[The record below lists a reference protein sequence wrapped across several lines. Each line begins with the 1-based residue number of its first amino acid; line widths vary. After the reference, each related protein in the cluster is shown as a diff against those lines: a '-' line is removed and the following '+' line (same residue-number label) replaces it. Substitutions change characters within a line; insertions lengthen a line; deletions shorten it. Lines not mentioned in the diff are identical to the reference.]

1 MKRFVLFFVLLIMG
15 LGVIFAQNGQK
26 LSYQAVIRNSANQLV
41 TNTRLEVTIGIA
53 NSEDGAAVYT
63 EHHTVTTN
71 ANGLISLMIGTGDNR
86 TGDWG
91 QIEWEHAY
99 VTTNTVVDGVPVRH
113 KVELTAVAHA
123 FYADDVDE
131 GAVVEVLNNHG
142 IEDGAEP
149 NVQGDWN
156 QENAGA
162 DDYIKNKPTL
172 SNVAISGDYNDLIN
186 KPLKSALCD
195 SVQECVTGWIS
206 DSTRMV
212 FDTLHTK
219 YATTNALKDSLTH
232 YVGIEKLNDTLN
244 AYYTKTKINDTLG
257 HYLQADALC
266 DSIVKCGVIKDMRDS
281 IRTNAQ
287 NIQSNSQRIATN
299 ETNITSLQAADN
311 ALSERIKADS
321 LNLLGFKTKV
331 KADSATLVSRIV
343 ADSTALH
350 KAIKDTAAAIR
361 ADIHDSVL
369 VIKQGNVVLGTFSA
383 NQNHN
388 DTINIP
394 TPAEQAQADWN
405 QTTTTAKDYIKNKPN
420 IRDSVNRVVLDSLA
434 AANSAMNRAVD
445 TISRHN
451 IHDSLVVIRTK
462 IHTDSLVLAGKM
474 RTDSIDLVNRIV
486 TDSTALATRMDTLL
500 NHVCDS
506 VKSCVTG
513 WISDSTRM
521 VFDTL
526 HTKYATTNA
535 LRDSLTHYVGIE
547 KLNDTLG
554 HYLQADALCD
564 SIVKCGVIKDMR
576 DSIQT
581 NAQNIQ
587 SNSQRIA
594 TNETNITSLQA
605 ADNALSER
613 IKADSLNLLGFK
625 TKVKADSATLV
636 SRIVADSTA
645 LHKAIKDTAA
655 AIRADI
661 HDSVLVIKQGNVVLG
676 TFSANQNHNDTI
688 NIPTPAEQAQADWN
702 QTTTTAKDY
711 IKNKPNI
718 RDSVNRVVLDSL
730 AAANSAMNR
739 AVDTISR
746 HNIHDSL
753 VVIRT
758 KIHTD
763 SLVLA
768 GKMRTDSIDLVNRI
782 VTDSTALAT
791 RMDTLLNHVCDSV
804 KSCVT
809 GWISDS
815 TRMVFDTLHTKYAT
829 TNALRDSLTH
839 YVGIEKL
846 NDTLGH
852 YLQADALCDSIVKCG
867 VIKDMR
873 DSIRTNAQNIQSN
886 SQRIATNETN
896 ITSLQA
902 ADNALSERIKADSLN
917 LLGFKTKVK
926 ADSATLVS
934 RIVADS
940 TALHKA
946 IKDTAAAIRA
956 DIHDSVLVIKQ
967 GNVVLGT
974 FSANQNHNDTINI
987 PTPAEQAQA
996 DWNQTTTTAKD
1007 YIKNKPNIRDS
1018 VNRVV
1023 LDSLAA
1029 ANSAMNRAVDTIS
1042 RHNIHDSLVVIRTKI
1057 HTDSLVLAGKMRTDS
1072 IDLVN
1077 RIVTDSTAL
1086 ATRMDTLLNHV
1097 CDSVKSCVTGW
1108 ISDSTRMVFDTLH
1121 TKYATT
1127 NALRD
1132 SLTHYVG
1139 IEKLNDT
1146 LGHYLQA
1153 DALCD
1158 SIVKC
1163 GVIKDMRDSIRKVD
1177 ARLTMDST
1185 VLAEKI
1191 RSDSST
1197 VHGALVD
1204 SLKHYMDSTQVVRS
1218 IHDSIGNGTLTISY
1232 GTVDSVKFTAN
1243 QKTNGRIT
1251 IPAQVNADWNATEGP
1266 AKIENKPEITTVND
1280 ATLTIQKNGTTVGT
1294 FTANQ
1299 ATGQTIDIKVPTCDS
1314 LAECDLI
1321 ISILARLDRLERA
1334 NDSLAKEIEKLQPAL
1349 TVSGPQKDTVCAGS
1363 TKSVTYTATF
1373 HNCSSSDYTLAWKVN
1388 GTDSSNVTGSK
1399 LILNV
1404 ETAGQYVV
1412 VCIATRSD
1420 STFVTDTVT
1429 TTVTV
1434 DNDVPSF
1441 TIAIEGLKVT
1451 LSDVVNTA
1459 TIQWDTDSLPVP
1471 SSGTSVTHTYAVAD
1485 TITITAISERGCTF
1499 TKDTILQPIKPE
1511 VTTVSIPTETI
1522 KATEAKVN
1530 GKLNSDGGIP
1540 TTRRGVL
1547 YSISNSTP
1555 RLGAAGVDSVING
1568 AGMGDFTCD
1577 LRRLV
1582 PCSPYYVCAFAI
1594 NEVDTAYGEV
1604 MTFSTPSFTCGDTLI
1619 DIDDNKYATLLL
1631 GSQCWMKQNLRTTH
1645 FADGTEIPKGGISSS
1660 SYIQPF
1666 YYEPDSNIATYG
1678 RLYNWV
1684 AAMHGS
1690 PSSSANPSGVQGVC
1704 PDGWHLPSDAEW
1716 TQLTS
1721 FVASDSANVCDGN
1734 PINIAKALASNEG
1747 WEYFDTSSVSVEC
1760 YLGTDVATNNK
1771 TQFSVLPTGT
1781 WEVGSK
1787 AGYTNYGHSI
1797 YRTATEY
1804 EQVQYQSA
1812 YARQFYGDQAFV
1824 ERTAPIKEVGYSVRC
1839 VLNKCPADNTPYA
1852 PTVSPVS
1859 FTDTVGTTVTM
1870 TASVIS
1876 DGGATVTE
1884 RGVCWGTASQP
1895 TTDSAHTAS
1904 GTGIGD
1910 FSVNVTSL
1918 TPGTTYYVRAYATN
1932 SEGTAYGAEV
1942 IYVAPNPVYPPVV
1955 NTGSQFLALS
1965 EGFEDLSRLAAWSTI
1980 DNDGDGKNWG
1990 ITNQKAHNGTLCAYS
2005 ASWLNG
2011 VNLQPDNYFITPD
2024 IIIPSD
2030 VSPILTFWYRGSE
2043 NSLYLAQEHFL
2054 VMVGNAGASTANDF
2068 NDTLLNSTSTN
2079 EYLQATVDLS
2089 AYVGQT
2095 ISLAFVHSTN
2105 VSKNRL
2111 LIDDIEVGVAGASAG
2126 IVSDVTATTAN
2137 CGGFVSG
2144 DGGATVT
2151 ARGVCW
2157 STSENPTVSD
2167 NHTTDGSGTGS
2178 FTSNITGLSAD
2189 TTYYVRAYAINSAD
2203 TSYGDQVSFTT
2214 LEALPKVTTSA
2225 VSNINVSGT
2234 NITATCG
2241 GDVTDQ
2247 GAYEVTARGVCW
2259 GTSDPTIDSC
2269 HTDDGSGLHSFVSSL
2284 TGLSSGTTY
2293 YVRAYATNSAGTAY
2307 GNQVSFTLPVIDTLS
2322 CDEAR
2327 TVTDH
2332 EGNVYATVKIGTQC
2346 WMREN
2351 LRTTTSP
2358 KTGTYLVNTERL
2370 TNKPSQYLGSKV
2382 AHWFNNDSTT
2392 YAPKGYGLLYNWNA
2406 AMDTA
2411 NLTNYLE
2418 VPTPTNSGNNN
2429 AFTFTFSDPHR
2440 GICPEGWHVPN
2451 YNEWLAFKNTVGS
2464 SYAVSLA
2471 YGSDWN
2477 SWSGASPGNINHA
2490 DRNASGFTAFPVGM
2504 FGYSYMGE
2512 KPIGSF
2518 KESGERAYFWC
2529 SMQMGSDPKNTARIV
2544 YLSYSSSSFYYNASD
2559 SKGCGFSVRCIKD

>member
-1 MKRFVLFFVLLIMG
+1 MLSGIGM
-15 LGVIFAQNGQK
+15 IFAQSGQK

-41 TNTRLEVTIGIA
+41 TNTQLEVTIGIA

-186 KPLKSALCD
+186 KPDLNQYATNVHLNDTLGHYLMREVQILSISNDTIYLTGGSFVKLPAGFSGDYNDLINKPLKSALCD

-212 FDTLHTK
+212 FDTLHAHYVNTNTLRDTASAIRNAIPKNVSAFTNDAGYLTSDSAVIVNLNTNVTNLQGDVTNLQGDVTNLQTNVTSLQNADNVLSSRITTDSTNLATNYYDKTQINDTLSHYLMNEVQVLRISNDTIYLTGGSFVKLPAGFSGDYNDLINKPLKSALCDSVHECVTGWISESTRMVFDTLHTK
-219 YATTNALKDSLTH
+219 YATTNALRDSLTH
-232 YVGIEKLNDTLN
+232 YVGIEKLNDTL
-244 AYYTKTKINDTLG
+244 G
-257 HYLQADALC
+257 HYLQAGALC

-321 LNLLGFKTKV
+321 LNLVGFKTKV
-331 KADSATLVSRIV
+331 RVDSATLVSRIV

-369 VIKQGNVVLGTFSA
+369 VIKQGDVVLGTFSA

-394 TPAEQAQADWN
+394 TPPDAQVQADWN
-405 QTTTTAKDYIKNKPN
+405 QNTTTAKDYIKNKPN
-420 IRDSVNRVVLDSLA
+420 IRDSVNRVVLDSLY

-576 DSIQT
+576 DSIQ
-581 NAQNIQ
+581 
-587 SNSQRIA
+587 
-594 TNETNITSLQA
+594 
-605 ADNALSER
+605 
-613 IKADSLNLLGFK
+613 
-625 TKVKADSATLV
+625 
-636 SRIVADSTA
+636 
-645 LHKAIKDTAA
+645 
-655 AIRADI
+655 
-661 HDSVLVIKQGNVVLG
+661 
-676 TFSANQNHNDTI
+676 
-688 NIPTPAEQAQADWN
+688 
-702 QTTTTAKDY
+702 
-711 IKNKPNI
+711 
-718 RDSVNRVVLDSL
+718 
-730 AAANSAMNR
+730 
-739 AVDTISR
+739 
-746 HNIHDSL
+746 
-753 VVIRT
+753 
-758 KIHTD
+758 
-763 SLVLA
+763 
-768 GKMRTDSIDLVNRI
+768 
-782 VTDSTALAT
+782 
-791 RMDTLLNHVCDSV
+791 
-804 KSCVT
+804 
-809 GWISDS
+809 
-815 TRMVFDTLHTKYAT
+815 
-829 TNALRDSLTH
+829 
-839 YVGIEKL
+839 
-846 NDTLGH
+846 
-852 YLQADALCDSIVKCG
+852 
-867 VIKDMR
+867 
-873 DSIRTNAQNIQSN
+873 
-886 SQRIATNETN
+886 
-896 ITSLQA
+896 
-902 ADNALSERIKADSLN
+902 
-917 LLGFKTKVK
+917 
-926 ADSATLVS
+926 
-934 RIVADS
+934 
-940 TALHKA
+940 
-946 IKDTAAAIRA
+946 
-956 DIHDSVLVIKQ
+956 
-967 GNVVLGT
+967 
-974 FSANQNHNDTINI
+974 
-987 PTPAEQAQA
+987 
-996 DWNQTTTTAKD
+996 
-1007 YIKNKPNIRDS
+1007 
-1018 VNRVV
+1018 
-1023 LDSLAA
+1023 
-1029 ANSAMNRAVDTIS
+1029 
-1042 RHNIHDSLVVIRTKI
+1042 
-1057 HTDSLVLAGKMRTDS
+1057 
-1072 IDLVN
+1072 
-1077 RIVTDSTAL
+1077 
-1086 ATRMDTLLNHV
+1086 
-1097 CDSVKSCVTGW
+1097 
-1108 ISDSTRMVFDTLH
+1108 
-1121 TKYATT
+1121 
-1127 NALRD
+1127 
-1132 SLTHYVG
+1132 
-1139 IEKLNDT
+1139 
-1146 LGHYLQA
+1146 
-1153 DALCD
+1153 
-1158 SIVKC
+1158 
-1163 GVIKDMRDSIRKVD
+1163 KVD

-1619 DIDDNKYATLLL
+1619 DIDDNKYATLQL

-1645 FADGTEIPKGGISSS
+1645 YADGTEIPAGDSTHYDGPRI
-1660 SYIQPF
+1660 F
-1666 YYEPDSNIATYG
+1666 TPDSNLLDYG
-1678 RLYNWV
+1678 YLYNWA

-1690 PSSSANPSGVQGVC
+1690 TSSSLNPSGVQGVC
-1704 PDGWHLPSDAEW
+1704 PDGWHLPSRAEW
-1716 TQLTS
+1716 TQLFD
-1721 FVASDSANVCDGN
+1721 FVASDPGNVCGDN
-1734 PINIAKALASNEG
+1734 PIHIVKSLSTTTGWDAHGLCSTCLEAIGDAYTTCCVCNELA
-1747 WEYFDTSSVSVEC
+1747 
-1760 YLGTDVATNNK
+1760 ANNR
-1771 TQFSVLPTGT
+1771 TGFSVFPSGT
-1781 WEVGSK
+1781 WEIYPHY
-1787 AGYTNYGHSI
+1787 YTNNTHAIFTS
-1797 YRTATEY
+1797 ATQHY
-1804 EQVQYQSA
+1804 EQAYNYNVLAEEFQSQNS
-1812 YARQFYGDQAFV
+1812 YVDHTSISKTIGL
-1824 ERTAPIKEVGYSVRC
+1824 SVRC
-1839 VLNKCPADNTPYA
+1839 VLDTCPLDNTDYK
-1852 PTVSPVS
+1852 PTVSAV
-1859 FTDTVGTTVTM
+1859 TVTSTGGTKVNM
-1870 TASVIS
+1870 AANVSS
-1876 DGGATVTE
+1876 DGGATVSE

-1932 SEGTAYGAEV
+1932 SVGTAYGAEV
-1942 IYVAPNPVYPPVV
+1942 TFFLHNPPTV
-1955 NTGSQFLALS
+1955 T
-1965 EGFEDLSRLAAWSTI
+1965 T
-1980 DNDGDGKNWG
+1980 
-1990 ITNQKAHNGTLCAYS
+1990 
-2005 ASWLNG
+2005 
-2011 VNLQPDNYFITPD
+2011 
-2024 IIIPSD
+2024 
-2030 VSPILTFWYRGSE
+2030 
-2043 NSLYLAQEHFL
+2043 
-2054 VMVGNAGASTANDF
+2054 TA
-2068 NDTLLNSTSTN
+2068 
-2079 EYLQATVDLS
+2079 
-2089 AYVGQT
+2089 
-2095 ISLAFVHSTN
+2095 
-2105 VSKNRL
+2105 
-2111 LIDDIEVGVAGASAG
+2111 
-2126 IVSDVTATTAN
+2126 VSDVTASTAST
-2137 CGGFVSG
+2137 GGEVTS
-2144 DGGATVT
+2144 DGGATGAVVT

-2178 FTSNITGLSAD
+2178 FTSHITGLNAT
-2189 TTYYVRAYAINSAD
+2189 TTYYVRAYATNAGG
-2203 TSYGDQVSFTT
+2203 TSYGEQVTFTT
-2214 LEALPKVTTSA
+2214 PQTLPTVTTSA
-2225 VSNINVSGT
+2225 VSNIAVT
-2234 NITATCG
+2234 TDATPVITAKCG
-2241 GDVTDQ
+2241 GNVTDQ
-2247 GAYEVTARGVCW
+2247 GVAEVTARGVCW
-2259 GTSDPTIDSC
+2259 GTSSDPTIDSS
-2269 HTDDGSGLHSFVSSL
+2269 HTDDGSGLDSFVSSL

-2307 GNQVSFTLPVIDTLS
+2307 GNQVSFTLPVVDDKS
-2322 CDEAR
+2322 CSEAR

-2332 EGNVYATVKIGTQC
+2332 EGNVYATVKISYTKYSQTFTQC

-2358 KTGTYLVNTERL
+2358 KTGTYLVNTEGL
-2370 TNKPSQYLGSKV
+2370 PGGDFAKPSQYLGSKV
-2382 AHWFNNDSTT
+2382 AHWFNNDSAT
-2392 YAPKGYGLLYNWNA
+2392 YAPKGYGLLYNWCA

-2411 NLTNYLE
+2411 NPSNYVE
-2418 VPTPTNSGNNN
+2418 VPTQNGGGNNS
-2429 AFTFTFSDPHR
+2429 AFTFSFSDPHR
-2440 GICPEGWHVPN
+2440 GICPEGWHVPT
-2451 YNEWLAFKNTVGS
+2451 YNDWLNLRENSPAWN
-2464 SYAVSLA
+2464 YAVRLA
-2471 YGSDWN
+2471 DGDDWMT
-2477 SWSGASPGNINHA
+2477 WTGYTPGNLTSSE
-2490 DRNASGFTAFPVGM
+2490 RNALRFTAFPVGW
-2504 FGYSYMGE
+2504 FGYSYMVDE
-2512 KPIGSF
+2512 AIGSF
-2518 KESGERAYFWC
+2518 EKSGERAYFWC
-2529 SMQMGSDPKNTARIV
+2529 SMQMGSDPKENARSV
-2544 YLSYSSSSFYYNASD
+2544 YLEYSNNRLIFSNSGD
-2559 SKGCGFSVRCIKD
+2559 KKGCGLSVRCIKNQ